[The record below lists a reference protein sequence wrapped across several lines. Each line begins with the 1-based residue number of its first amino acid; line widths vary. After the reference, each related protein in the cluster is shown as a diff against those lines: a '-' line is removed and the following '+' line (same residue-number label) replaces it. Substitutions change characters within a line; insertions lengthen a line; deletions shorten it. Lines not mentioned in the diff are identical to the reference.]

1 VGEDEEVGR
10 RVGDKE
16 VGMGQGRSTM
26 GDKERA
32 FRVGAAGLVL
42 LVSCVLCVALSRSG
56 GVAVL
61 ESVHERALTPQ
72 QVCPL
77 LLLLL
82 LLLFLWALLLCPFA
96 SCKFRKSKRLA
107 RSETEILSSC
117 KFWIRRPTRRIR
129 SFRTTFRGRLS
140 N

>member
-1 VGEDEEVGR
+1 MVIREDEEDGRTVGE
-10 RVGDKE
+10 KAF
-16 VGMGQGRSTM
+16 GMGEGRYTM

-42 LVSCVLCVALSRSG
+42 LVSCVLCVALSRNG

-82 LLLFLWALLLCPFA
+82 LLLLLWALLLYPFA
-96 SCKFRKSKRLA
+96 SCKFRKSNDL
-107 RSETEILSSC
+107 
-117 KFWIRRPTRRIR
+117 
-129 SFRTTFRGRLS
+129 RGLKQRYCPVA
-140 N
+140 NFG